1 MVGCG
6 RFSLQF
12 EPNLGRGRPGP
23 GTRICTG
30 FRGVNTFTETL
41 ENCVEVLGL
50 DATSKIVGQLLLDL
64 VNRPESAETEALVP
78 LDLAP
83 EASSESVAQNASTV
97 EISLPAAAACSAKQ
111 SVRRNKRPTRPL
123 RSTGKRL
130 KYKRFPKPK
139 SLFDCKE
146 ELSEGRALVARFR
159 DGEPEYVIK
168 GIEGSTAYVPDGYVT
183 SRGIKKEIDVKAA
196 HHFWKVVGEVP
207 TAETADLPMVRGR
220 AYVGQKPA
228 VPTYSDIKVGSLL
241 ENKSTGQLEFVA
253 ARFDGQV
260 TTEVADGSLYT
271 VSAPDLQSRFTLI
284 GHSPDFEEEVAA
296 RA

>member
-1 MVGCG
+1 M
-6 RFSLQF
+6 
-12 EPNLGRGRPGP
+12 
-23 GTRICTG
+23 
-30 FRGVNTFTETL
+30 NTFTETL

-78 LDLAP
+78 LVLAP

-111 SVRRNKRPTRPL
+111 TTRRSKRLTRPQK
-123 RSTGKRL
+123 STGKRL
-130 KYKRFPKPK
+130 KYKRFPRPR

-146 ELSEGRALVARFR
+146 ELSNGRALVARFR
-159 DGEPEYVIK
+159 DGEQEYVIS
-168 GIEGSTAYVPDGYVT
+168 GIEGSTAYVPDGYAT
-183 SRGIKKEIDVKAA
+183 SRGTKTAIDVKAA
-196 HHFWKVVGEVP
+196 HHFWKVVGEVS
-207 TAETADLPMVRGR
+207 TAEAAELPMVRGR
-220 AYVGQKPA
+220 AYVGQKPV
-228 VPTYSDIKVGSLL
+228 VPTYGDIRIGSLL
-241 ENKSTGQLEFVA
+241 EDKSTGELEFVS

-260 TTEVADGSLYT
+260 TMERADGSLYT
-271 VSAPDLQSRFTLI
+271 VSAPELKSGFTLL